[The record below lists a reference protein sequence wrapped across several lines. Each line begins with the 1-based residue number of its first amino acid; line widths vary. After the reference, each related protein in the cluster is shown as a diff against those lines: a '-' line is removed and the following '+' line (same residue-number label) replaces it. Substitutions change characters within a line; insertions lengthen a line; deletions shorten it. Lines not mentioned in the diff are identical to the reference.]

1 MRVYIHIIII
11 QKIIEPYEGKG
22 MGSNITAITGLN
34 IITIKF
40 FRTDS
45 KLISVYWYEYQF
57 IGITIS
63 MPD

>member
-1 MRVYIHIIII
+1 MRVYIHVIII
-11 QKIIEPYEGKG
+11 QKIIKPYEGKG
-22 MGSNITAITGLN
+22 IGSNITAITGRN
-34 IITIKF
+34 IITIKL
-40 FRTDS
+40 FRSDS